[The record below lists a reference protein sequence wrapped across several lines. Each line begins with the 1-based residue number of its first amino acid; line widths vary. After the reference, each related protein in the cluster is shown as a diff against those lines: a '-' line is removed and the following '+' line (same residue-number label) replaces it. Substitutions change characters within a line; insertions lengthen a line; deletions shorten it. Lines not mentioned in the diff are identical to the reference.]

1 MMVLFLVGAV
11 GIAQGN
17 GYFLFTWLFLLFF
30 SPRVV
35 GELAYALGRFMAGVN
50 GRA

>member
-1 MMVLFLVGAV
+1 MIVLFLVGAI
-11 GIAQGN
+11 GLAQGN
-17 GYFLFTWLFLLFF
+17 GHLLFAWLFLLFF

-35 GELAYALGRFMAGVN
+35 GEVAYALGRFMAWVN